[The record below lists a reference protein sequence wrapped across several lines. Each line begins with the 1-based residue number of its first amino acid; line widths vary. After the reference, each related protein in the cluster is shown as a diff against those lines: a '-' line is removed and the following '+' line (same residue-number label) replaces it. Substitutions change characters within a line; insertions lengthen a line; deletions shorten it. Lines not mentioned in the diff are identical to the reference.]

1 LLTLGRMQKVISQPK
16 TTLLRIKNPKEVWE
30 TWEKAWGIWKKKKID
45 PIKYL
50 KKTRKEWERIL

>member
-1 LLTLGRMQKVISQPK
+1 MQKVIIQPRTKLPQIK
-16 TTLLRIKNPKEVWE
+16 TPQEIWE
-30 TWEKAWGIWKKKKID
+30 IWEKAWGIWKKKKLD